1 MAVSVELPDE
11 LAERLRV
18 LAAAKGITIDQ
29 AVVEAIRAQLPVPS
43 RLSFAGI
50 GDSGHDDT
58 AEHHREIIDLGL
70 TRPDV
75 S

>member
-1 MAVSVELPDE
+1 MPVTVELPDE
-11 LAERLRV
+11 LADRLRV
-18 LAAAKGITIDQ
+18 LAAAKGITIDH
-29 AVVEAIRAQLPVPS
+29 AAIEVISAQFRGPL

-58 AEHHREIIDLGL
+58 AALHREIIDDAHA
-70 TRPDV
+70 RPDV

>member
-1 MAVSVELPDE
+1 MSVTVELPDE

-18 LAAAKGITIDQ
+18 LAAARGITMDQ
-29 AVVEAIRAQLPVPS
+29 AAVEAITAQLPGPR

-50 GDSGHDDT
+50 GDSGHDDI
-58 AEHHREIIDLGL
+58 AERHREII
-70 TRPDV
+70 TEAHAHPEA